1 MTDLGIPAST
11 IEVLRRHQFT
21 IQKKYGQNF
30 LIDKNVLEKILRAA
44 EITREDCVLEVG
56 PGIGTQD

>member
-30 LIDKNVLEKILRAA
+30 LIDKNVLERSCGLRRLPRRTACW
-44 EITREDCVLEVG
+44 R
-56 PGIGTQD
+56 